1 MWTWAQICT
10 KCKDPESDQDK
21 KAPLP
26 RWQSECEC
34 SRSPQ
39 THFYTTGPRVTATV
53 ATHPRGSITVSKEAL
68 GSNVTSRGNIIQ
80 NVAPLVWLS
89 IQTHLEVS
97 ERQRQTPLP
106 RLLLGSIISWRRAPR
121 KLTSCYR
128 AAVSKAQTAAVS
140 CSDGAAARRRR
151 ACDIKTPGW
160 AAPSSPTRLLF
171 IHHHRLRN
179 RTGMQ
184 LRVTE
189 SPDLQV
195 LQSSYARK
203 RASVSS
209 GLFFFCAIQIFFF
222 FFKLP
227 NTVHWCVFVW
237 AGLTWWLWKMWG
249 SNSCNSSL
257 CTSTRRH
264 PVITSHQFQQQIH
277 PNPTPIIS
285 KNQVSRAV

>member
-1 MWTWAQICT
+1 M
-10 KCKDPESDQDK
+10 
-21 KAPLP
+21 
-26 RWQSECEC
+26 
-34 SRSPQ
+34 
-39 THFYTTGPRVTATV
+39 TATV

-140 CSDGAAARRRR
+140 CSDGAAARKRR
-151 ACDIKTPGW
+151 AGNIKTPGW

-209 GLFFFCAIQIFFF
+209 GLFFFCAIQKIFFF
-222 FFKLP
+222 LNCQTQCTGVFLCGRVSLDDFGKCEGATVVTLHYVRQLGAFLWSRLISSSNRFIQIQLP
-227 NTVHWCVFVW
+227 
-237 AGLTWWLWKMWG
+237 
-249 SNSCNSSL
+249 
-257 CTSTRRH
+257 
-264 PVITSHQFQQQIH
+264 
-277 PNPTPIIS
+277 
-285 KNQVSRAV
+285 